1 MNLSNLCRFL
11 AVAGLLIT
19 LAAPAQDQQDPPVP
33 TRPETPSAQSD
44 PPVSSPIPAPAASAT
59 SEPAKT
65 ETPPTATPPV
75 EGGETS
81 TPAEADAQSPTRF
94 IPTQKSTA
102 DNSATFPVDI

>member
-1 MNLSNLCRFL
+1 MNLSNLCRSL

-19 LAAPAQDQQDPPVP
+19 LAAPAQVQQDPPSP
-33 TRPETPSAQSD
+33 ATTETPSSQSD
-44 PPVSSPIPAPAASAT
+44 PPASSPTAPQADSAT
-59 SEPAKT
+59 SEAAKS
-65 ETPPTATPPV
+65 ETPPSATPPA
-75 EGGETS
+75 EGGAAS